1 MWQVRKKDA
10 QMGRMEKLQKAFT
23 SLQTTSER
31 REEMEKQLRTCLERE
46 LETYKSEERVRAC
59 NSGPTKVFGCAQ
71 Q

>member
-46 LETYKSEERVRAC
+46 LETYKSEERV
-59 NSGPTKVFGCAQ
+59 SGMQ
-71 Q
+71 